1 MSSPPSISSPTPDD
15 RHDSIP
21 NVPPSPKLALPILN
35 DPTSTTTPTLQA
47 STSSDPLS
55 LSTAG
60 AIPNPKVTIRLQPIG
75 SAPALKQRVFKIGST
90 QPFSTVVAF
99 LQKKLSGAGDN
110 NKAGVEGGGSGS
122 GHGSGEGVFC
132 YVNSV
137 FAPGLEDV
145 VGDLWRVSLCARGV
159 ACVGVFE
166 IEVAN
171 VMCCW

>member
-15 RHDSIP
+15 PPSSIP
-21 NVPPSPKLALPILN
+21 NAPSPPEHALPIPT
-35 DPTSTTTPTLQA
+35 DPSSSTTT
-47 STSSDPLS
+47 DPLS

-60 AIPNPKVTIRLQPIG
+60 AIPNPKVTIRLHPIG